1 MKYIHLA
8 LAVVVVV
15 PTFLLSVLVGML
27 PAGIMR
33 LFGARD
39 AAERWLRL
47 NGTNISRIILW
58 SLNIRMEIHGSDR
71 IPQDGTPVCF
81 VSNHQSMLD
90 IPAVIAGLGIW
101 AGFIAKAELK
111 KVPILNFW
119 IGAMNSVYI
128 DRKSPRSSIEAI
140 LKGVDNIRKGIPM
153 FVFPEGT
160 RSRTGELG
168 QFKSGSLKLATRA
181 KAVVVPITIDGTRHA
196 LEKKEGVR
204 RVTVIL
210 SVADPIATGQLSE
223 EELKHLPDTVYG
235 AISQQFKSIVE
246 KAV

>member
-1 MKYIHLA
+1 MA
-8 LAVVVVV
+8 LATVVVFS
-15 PTFLLSVLVGML
+15 TFLLSVVFGML
-27 PAGIMR
+27 PALIMR
-33 LFGARD
+33 LFGART
-39 AAERWLRL
+39 AAERWLRF
-47 NGTNISRIILW
+47 NGTNISRIVLW
-58 SLNIRMEIHGSDR
+58 SLNTRIETRGIKR
-71 IPQDGTPVCF
+71 IPADGTPICF

-111 KVPILNFW
+111 RVPILNFW
-119 IGAMNSVYI
+119 IGTMKSVYI

-181 KAVVVPITIDGTRHA
+181 KAVIVPITIDGTRRA
-196 LEKKEGVR
+196 LEQKQGVR
-204 RVTVIL
+204 AVHVIL
-210 SVADPIATGQLSE
+210 SVAEPIPTEDLTE
-223 EELKHLPDTVYG
+223 EELKALPDTVYG
-235 AISQQFKSIVE
+235 AIDRQFKSITE